1 MPRRPTVSPDRIL
14 AVAALEFAERGYAGA
29 RVDRIARRARVNK
42 AMLYY
47 HFGSKQALYRA
58 LLRQIFSS
66 AAGRLHAIATSEAP
80 PDQKID
86 RVIGEMAAFIAE
98 HAFFP
103 AIMLREVAEGG
114 AHLDRDTL
122 KALAGVPLAIGAIVQ
137 QGVAQ
142 KTLRSVHPIAAYFT
156 MFAPILMYLAGT
168 PIRKE
173 LAARHLGDMSSLPP
187 DLFVQQLQRSVRL
200 AFAVPRTRQ
209 PARHTRHHPHRT
221 SHLAR

>member
-1 MPRRPTVSPDRIL
+1 MARPATVSPDRIL

-58 LLRQIFSS
+58 LLRQTFSR
-66 AAGRLHAIATSEAP
+66 AAQRLQSVAASDAP
-80 PDQKID
+80 PAQKIE
-86 RVIGEMAAFIAE
+86 RVIGELAAFIAE

-114 AHLDRDTL
+114 AHLDADTL
-122 KALAGVPLAIGAIVQ
+122 RALAAVPAAVGAIVQ
-137 QGVAQ
+137 QGVEQ
-142 KTLRSVHPIAAYFT
+142 KALRSVHPIAAYFT
-156 MFAPILMYLAGT
+156 MFAPIVMYLAGA

-173 LAARHLGDMSSLPP
+173 LAARHLADMSSLTPE
-187 DLFVQQLQRSVRL
+187 LFVHQLQESVRL
-200 AFAVPRTRQ
+200 AFTAPRTL
-209 PARHTRHHPHRT
+209 
-221 SHLAR
+221 HLARRTR